1 MTGCSNGIN
10 SVVLL
15 ICFSKVMV
23 SLMGPIRACCLGCV
37 TRMLIEG
44 RCVLYI

>member
-1 MTGCSNGIN
+1 MCGSGMSFCDGGMTGCSNGIN

-23 SLMGPIRACCLGCV
+23 SLMG
-37 TRMLIEG
+37 T
-44 RCVLYI
+44 YS